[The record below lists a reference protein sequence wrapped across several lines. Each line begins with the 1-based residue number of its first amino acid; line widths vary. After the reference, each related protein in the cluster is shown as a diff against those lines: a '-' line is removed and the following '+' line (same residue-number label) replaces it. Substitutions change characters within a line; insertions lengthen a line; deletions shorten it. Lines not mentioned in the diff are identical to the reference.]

1 MCRSGGGEKAGG
13 MLFIVREATKS
24 TGERWGSGWGLSAL
38 EETGGYAEGDSDSE
52 EEDSS
57 EVSSSD
63 SVGWLLTAVED
74 GGIRPEDSS
83 QYDDGGCEGDWPWGS
98 DFLGVNQ
105 GIHAFLDDDRAT
117 CACGPIRSSSGVRS
131 ETEPAEEAEEE

>member
-1 MCRSGGGEKAGG
+1 VSQKESLCTEFDDRGKRGASEYCRSGGGEKAGG

-24 TGERWGSGWGLSAL
+24 TGERWGSGLSTP
-38 EETGGYAEGDSDSE
+38 EGTGGDVEGDSDSE

-74 GGIRPEDSS
+74 GG
-83 QYDDGGCEGDWPWGS
+83 QYDDGGCDGDWP
-98 DFLGVNQ
+98 
-105 GIHAFLDDDRAT
+105 
-117 CACGPIRSSSGVRS
+117 
-131 ETEPAEEAEEE
+131 